1 MDYAT
6 YLQNLMANLNP
17 DVQAGMM
24 GGAVQA
30 PQGFVMPQPTPT
42 YATQPPTM
50 PVQPSPMSGRPMQ
63 SQMTPSYQTPAAPIQ
78 PQRELTDIEKLY
90 RDVLGRAPDTGGSDY
105 WTKQFLEDGTIDAT
119 ERKTFEQAALPEIEL
134 TKLYQDVL
142 GRAPDSAG
150 FEYWNKQFM
159 ADGVLDENERKTF
172 EEAAR
177 AELLQRKQQ
186 RDIEQKTQ
194 ETAAVTN
201 QRMLSTQNP
210 MRPDISSVME
220 AMQAARNTQQGYLA
234 PQRADLNAIRE
245 QAFTS
250 YDTKKKEEAAAAEA
264 EAVKKSAE
272 AAGVTA
278 FDYGRSA
285 GDYTG
290 LTPEQIAFLEAESPE
305 ERDYRMRQINQFLT
319 PGYVT
324 ALNNKFGNYESSY
337 GTTTANSS
345 LSSAEK
351 AGLTAAQSSFGYGSN
366 KDFFG
371 D

>member
-6 YLQNLMANLNP
+6 YLRNLMANLNP

-42 YATQPPTM
+42 PAAQPPTM
-50 PVQPSPMSGRPMQ
+50 PAQPADLASDPY
-63 SQMTPSYQTPAAPIQ
+63 PSQTPDPRGIDGLIRLPRNLLP
-78 PQRELTDIEKLY
+78 PQTDIEKLY
-90 RDVLGRAPDTGGSDY
+90 QDVLGRAPDTGGSDY
-105 WTKQFLEDGTIDAT
+105 WTKQFLEDGTMDAT

-134 TKLYQDVL
+134 TKMYQDVL

-177 AELLQRKQQ
+177 AELLQREQQ

-194 ETAAVTN
+194 EAAAVTN

-264 EAVKKSAE
+264 EAVRKEAE
-272 AAGVTA
+272 ATGITA

-305 ERDYRMRQINQFLT
+305 ERDSRMKQIKQ
-319 PGYVT
+319 
-324 ALNNKFGNYESSY
+324 ALLE
-337 GTTTANSS
+337 
-345 LSSAEK
+345 AEK
-351 AGLTAAQSSFGYGSN
+351 KTMDIGGLR
-366 KDFFG
+366 
-371 D
+371 

>member
-6 YLQNLMANLNP
+6 YLQNLMSNLNP

-50 PVQPSPMSGRPMQ
+50 PAQPSPMPGRPMQ
-63 SQMTPSYQTPAAPIQ
+63 PANLASDPYPSQTPAAPMQ

-105 WTKQFLEDGTIDAT
+105 WTKQFLEDGSIDAT

-150 FEYWNKQFM
+150 FDHWNKQFM
-159 ADGVLDENERKTF
+159 ADGVIDENERKTF

-194 ETAAVTN
+194 EAAAVTN

-220 AMQAARNTQQGYLA
+220 AMHAARNAQQGYLA
-234 PQRADLNAIRE
+234 PQRTDLNAIRE

-250 YDTKKKEEAAAAEA
+250 YDTKKKEKEALEAAYAALVA
-264 EAVKKSAE
+264 TKAPSNSRINKK
-272 AAGVTA
+272 
-278 FDYGRSA
+278 
-285 GDYTG
+285 
-290 LTPEQIAFLEAESPE
+290 
-305 ERDYRMRQINQFLT
+305 INSE
-319 PGYVT
+319 GYEY
-324 ALNNKFGNYESSY
+324 A
-337 GTTTANSS
+337 
-345 LSSAEK
+345 
-351 AGLTAAQSSFGYGSN
+351 
-366 KDFFG
+366 
-371 D
+371 

>member
-6 YLQNLMANLNP
+6 YLRNLMANLNP

-42 YATQPPTM
+42 PAAPM
-50 PVQPSPMSGRPMQ
+50 PAQPMQ
-63 SQMTPSYQTPAAPIQ
+63 PQMTPSYQTPAAPIQ

-142 GRAPDSAG
+142 GRAPDPAG

-172 EEAAR
+172 EEVAR
-177 AELLQRKQQ
+177 AELLQREQQ

-194 ETAAVTN
+194 EAAAVTN

-210 MRPDISSVME
+210 MRPDISSVLE

-250 YDTKKKEEAAAAEA
+250 YDTKKKEEAAAQAAQQQQAMLEA
-264 EAVKKSAE
+264 EKKKYEFWGSE
-272 AAGVTA
+272 VGG
-278 FDYGRSA
+278 DGYG
-285 GDYTG
+285 TG
-290 LTPEQIAFLEAESPE
+290 LTPEQAAFFDNETESARSLRMAQVNNVLAET
-305 ERDYRMRQINQFLT
+305 IGL
-319 PGYVT
+319 G
-324 ALNNKFGNYESSY
+324 KY
-337 GTTTANSS
+337 GIG
-345 LSSAEK
+345 K
-351 AGLTAAQSSFGYGSN
+351 VGLVPQGGYGGGAYAGTPSEGGAQAGQNMGGPASN
-366 KDFFG
+366 EGRDSPV
-371 D
+371 

>member
-6 YLQNLMANLNP
+6 YLQNLMSNLNP

-42 YATQPPTM
+42 YATQP
-50 PVQPSPMSGRPMQ
+50 SPMPGRPM
-63 SQMTPSYQTPAAPIQ
+63 Q

-142 GRAPDSAG
+142 KRAPDTGGSA
-150 FEYWNKQFM
+150 YWAKQFLE
-159 ADGVLDENERKTF
+159 DGVIDENERKTF
-172 EEAAR
+172 EQAALPEIEITKLYQDVLGR
-177 AELLQRKQQ
+177 APDPAGFEYWKKQFMADGVIDENERKMF
-186 RDIEQKTQ
+186 E
-194 ETAAVTN
+194 EFAPPEE

-210 MRPDISSVME
+210 MRPDISSVMK

-234 PQRADLNAIRE
+234 PQRTDLNAIRE

-250 YDTKKKEEAAAAEA
+250 YDNKKKEKEALEAALA
-264 EAVKKSAE
+264 
-272 AAGVTA
+272 AAGKLIKGPSNSR
-278 FDYGRSA
+278 YNNNIN
-285 GDYTG
+285 
-290 LTPEQIAFLEAESPE
+290 PE
-305 ERDYRMRQINQFLT
+305 
-319 PGYVT
+319 GYEY
-324 ALNNKFGNYESSY
+324 A
-337 GTTTANSS
+337 
-345 LSSAEK
+345 
-351 AGLTAAQSSFGYGSN
+351 
-366 KDFFG
+366 
-371 D
+371 

>member
-42 YATQPPTM
+42 PAA
-50 PVQPSPMSGRPMQ
+50 QPSPMPAQPMQ
-63 SQMTPSYQTPAAPIQ
+63 PQMTPSYQTPAAPIQ

-105 WTKQFLEDGTIDAT
+105 WAKQFLEDGTIDAT

-177 AELLQRKQQ
+177 AELLQREQQ

-194 ETAAVTN
+194 EAAAVTN

-220 AMQAARNTQQGYLA
+220 AMQAARNAQQGYLA

-264 EAVKKSAE
+264 EAVRKAAE
-272 AAGVTA
+272 ATGITA

-290 LTPEQIAFLEAESPE
+290 FTPEQIAFLEAESPE
-305 ERDYRMRQINQFLT
+305 ERDSRMKQIKQ
-319 PGYVT
+319 
-324 ALNNKFGNYESSY
+324 ALLE
-337 GTTTANSS
+337 
-345 LSSAEK
+345 AEK
-351 AGLTAAQSSFGYGSN
+351 KTMDIGGLR
-366 KDFFG
+366 
-371 D
+371 

>member
-6 YLQNLMANLNP
+6 YLRNLMAGLNP

-42 YATQPPTM
+42 PTAQPQTM
-50 PVQPSPMSGRPMQ
+50 PAQPVQP
-63 SQMTPSYQTPAAPIQ
+63 QMAPSYQTPAAPVQ

-90 RDVLGRAPDTGGSDY
+90 QDVLGRAPDTGGSEY
-105 WTKQFLEDGTIDAT
+105 WTKQFLSDGTIDAS
-119 ERKTFEQAALPEIEL
+119 ERKAFEQAALPEIEL

-142 GRAPDSAG
+142 GRAPDPAG
-150 FEYWNKQFM
+150 FEFWNKQFM
-159 ADGVLDENERKTF
+159 ADGVIDENERKTF

-177 AELLQRKQQ
+177 AELSQRKQQ

-194 ETAAVTN
+194 EAAAVTN

-210 MRPDISSVME
+210 MRPDLSSVME
-220 AMQAARNTQQGYLA
+220 AMQATRNTQQGYLT

-245 QAFTS
+245 AAITS

-264 EAVKKSAE
+264 EAIKKAAE

-290 LTPEQIAFLEAESPE
+290 LTKEQIAFLEAESPE
-305 ERDYRMRQINQFLT
+305 ERDYRMRQISQLLT
-319 PGYVT
+319 PGFAT
-324 ALNNKFGNYESSY
+324 ALNNKFGNYQSSY

-351 AGLTAAQSSFGYGSN
+351 AGLAAAQSSFGYGSDKN
-366 KDFFG
+366 FFG